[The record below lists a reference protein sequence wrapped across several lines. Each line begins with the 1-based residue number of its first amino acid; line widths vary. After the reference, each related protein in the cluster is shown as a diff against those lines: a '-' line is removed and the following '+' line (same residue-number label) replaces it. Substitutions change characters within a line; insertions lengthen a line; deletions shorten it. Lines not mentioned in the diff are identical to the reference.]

1 MIADAV
7 NGIDKVFD
15 VGEVEDGVD
24 LGTFQKALAVAR
36 EAVEADEQLKYH
48 VAAELYKQAID
59 MITVSIVSAASQ
71 HQDSLGDLANLYKAR
86 LTSLEAVRP
95 ELSVIK
101 MHKVL
106 SGQQL
111 TSSSHS
117 TSQDGS
123 SNQGRT
129 SKTLARRTSLSVLPF
144 IENEGRSI
152 ACESPPR
159 SIHRRPYWLLRVLK
173 TVLNDGGWLT
183 PAVFVPSDVWRQNG
197 KLILF
202 FAPKKCI
209 NTAFN

>member
-1 MIADAV
+1 MSSSDAPDV
-7 NGIDKVFD
+7 LDEVFD
-15 VGEVEDGVD
+15 IGEVEDGVD

-36 EAVEADEQLKYH
+36 EAVEADDQLKYH
-48 VAAELYKQAID
+48 VAAELYRQAID

-71 HQDSLGDLANLYKAR
+71 HQDSLEDLATLYKAR

-106 SGQQL
+106 SEQQL
-111 TSSSHS
+111 QPDSYS
-117 TSQDGS
+117 TSQNGS
-123 SNQGRT
+123 PNQGRT
-129 SKTLARRTSLSVLPF
+129 SKNLPRRTSLSVLPF
-144 IENEGRSI
+144 VENEGRSI
-152 ACESPPR
+152 SCESPPR

-197 KLILF
+197 KLIL
-202 FAPKKCI
+202 
-209 NTAFN
+209 